1 VSWAAKVR
9 NWRRD
14 KPPIREILAAHAAG
28 EDRLPE
34 LARFHRERP
43 EELESCLVEML
54 ASVTGGTRERLSRLA
69 AGLGLVNRWQEQA
82 RSPDPKV
89 RAQALARLTDLP
101 WGVADSTVMMALV
114 DQEEPVRTQALRALL
129 RSGGRRDVERVF
141 TLAISE
147 RPAIRSVLAP
157 ELAPHAL
164 TLAETAIPAV
174 LRSENA
180 ENIAAALELIEGWGK
195 GLPLPDLP
203 PLLVHA
209 ESVIRAR
216 ALRALPY
223 TSSVRSLDAGV
234 LRALRD
240 ESAEVRAAAC
250 LAAARLQLEPALP
263 AVIECLREPEPG
275 VARDAALA
283 LAEFGQAGLA
293 ALEREVRLG
302 WSPAMAAAALEA
314 VESLRNECYGYARL

>member
-1 VSWAAKVR
+1 
-9 NWRRD
+9 
-14 KPPIREILAAHAAG
+14 
-28 EDRLPE
+28 
-34 LARFHRERP
+34 
-43 EELESCLVEML
+43 ML

-114 DQEEPVRTQALRALL
+114 DPEEAVRTQALRALL
-129 RSGGRRDVERVF
+129 RSGGRRDVEQVF
-141 TLAISE
+141 TLAISG

-164 TLAETAIPAV
+164 ALAETAIPAV
-174 LRSENA
+174 LRSKNA

-195 GLPLPDLP
+195 ALPLPDLP
-203 PLLVHA
+203 PLLVHD

-263 AVIECLREPEPG
+263 AVIECLREPEPS

-293 ALEREVRLG
+293 ALESEVRLG

>member
-1 VSWAAKVR
+1 MSWAEKVR
-9 NWRRD
+9 SRRHGD
-14 KPPIREILAAHAAG
+14 AFIPEILAAHAAG

-34 LARFHRERP
+34 LARFHQERP
-43 EELESCLVEML
+43 EELESCLAAML
-54 ASVTGGTRERLSRLA
+54 ASVTGGTRDRLSRVA
-69 AGLGLVNRWQEQA
+69 AGLGLVDGWQEQA

-89 RAQALARLTDLP
+89 RAQAMARLTDLSG
-101 WGVADSTVMMALV
+101 GVADSTVMMALV
-114 DQEEPVRTQALRALL
+114 DREEPVRTQALKALL
-129 RSGGRRDVERVF
+129 RSGGRRDVEQVF

-147 RPAIRSVLAP
+147 RPEIRSVLAP
-157 ELAPHAL
+157 ELVPHAL
-164 TLAETAIPAV
+164 TLAETAIPAT
-174 LRSENA
+174 LRSGDSA
-180 ENIAAALELIEGWGK
+180 NIAAALELIEGWEK
-195 GLPLPDLP
+195 ALPLPDLP
-203 PLLVHA
+203 PLLAHD
-209 ESVIRAR
+209 ESAIRAR

-223 TSSVRSLDAGV
+223 ASSLHSLDAGV

-250 LAAARLQLEPALP
+250 LAAARLQLDSALP

-283 LAEFGQAGLA
+283 LAEFGPPGLA
-293 ALEREVRLG
+293 ALESEVRLG